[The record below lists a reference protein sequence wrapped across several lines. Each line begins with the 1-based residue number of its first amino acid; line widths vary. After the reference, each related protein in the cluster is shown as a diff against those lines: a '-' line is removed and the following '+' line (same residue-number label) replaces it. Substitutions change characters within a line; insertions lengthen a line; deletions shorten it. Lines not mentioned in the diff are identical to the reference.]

1 MAKNYSFLETGKVS
15 AWGNKAFFKD
25 QMGFTGMEFS
35 LNTIPAGKGNDF
47 VHSHKQNEEMYL
59 VLSGNGIFYVDGEEF
74 PVQEGSVV
82 RVAPQAERAIAAG
95 DEAIVYICV
104 QATADSL
111 TQYTMTDGVIVDTKA
126 SWMKL

>member
-1 MAKNYSFLETGKVS
+1 MAKNYSFLETGKVN

-82 RVAPQAERAIAAG
+82 RVVPQAERAIAAG

>member
-1 MAKNYSFLETGKVS
+1 MAKNYSFLETGKVN

>member
-15 AWGNKAFFKD
+15 EWGNKAFFKD

>member
-82 RVAPQAERAIAAG
+82 RVASQAERAIAAG